1 MARILKQ
8 GEFKNYAV
16 TSLERAYSPIQ
27 EGFTY
32 EKKLVTV
39 FISHRHDDLEDLKG
53 VLGFLEKNY
62 NVKVYIDSRDSSM
75 PKMTSSKTAEKLKSR
90 IEICNKFILL
100 ATNSAIDSKWC
111 NWELGYG
118 DANKFQ
124 ENIAL
129 FPLYPE
135 GYMAG
140 KFKGAEYLELYPYIA
155 YSDGTERYT
164 DGSQVPAGYYVV
176 TKQESGMSYT
186 SLKKWFEN

>member
-27 EGFTY
+27 ESFTY

-39 FISHRHDDLEDLKG
+39 FISHKHDDLEDLKG

-129 FPLYPE
+129 FR
-135 GYMAG
+135 
-140 KFKGAEYLELYPYIA
+140 YI
-155 YSDGTERYT
+155 
-164 DGSQVPAGYYVV
+164 
-176 TKQESGMSYT
+176 
-186 SLKKWFEN
+186 LKDIWLVNLREQNI